1 MTVIIYYCFNMNLDL
16 TLKPDRLLNVFKTE
30 EQGEKTEKS
39 FQQRLSKIKKKMFG
53 SLSGISP
60 PLNASHFITLRF

>member
-16 TLKPDRLLNVFKTE
+16 NLKPDRLLNVFKTE

-39 FQQRLSKIKKKMFG
+39 FQNKKKMFG